1 MGNKKTIA
9 IMFCVTFLLTFSVA
23 IIALSIAGWLLSNV
37 SNVSDVWEVSIMT
50 VEGLRYESIAQ
61 FFLFALIFSV
71 MSTLLLGDILFKETL
86 LLWRLVILYVL
97 TALLCVVF
105 ALVFRWFPHDM
116 AGAWFSYLGLFTLGF
131 GLGIFG
137 LIVKTM
143 RVDLKYKKLLSDYKT
158 KQSEEE

>member
-1 MGNKKTIA
+1 MDKKKTIA

-23 IIALSIAGWLLSNV
+23 IIALSIAGWML
-37 SNVSDVWEVSIMT
+37 SNVSDVWEVSIIT
-50 VEGLRYESIAQ
+50 GEGLRYESIAQ